1 MSLLYLF
8 NFLITKNMLLPSPS
22 IFFYRLPKRRRQ
34 KYGMDDQQN
43 RIVET
48 MLQVYLKK
56 LVGNVI

>member
-1 MSLLYLF
+1 
-8 NFLITKNMLLPSPS
+8 
-22 IFFYRLPKRRRQ
+22 
-34 KYGMDDQQN
+34 MDDQQN